1 VYYFSDEAQ
10 APASHSKPPALY
22 HEPVLDQLL
31 KDIKKGL
38 AEGGVLAKSSVSD
51 GEWLDKR
58 IFLNTMPRM
67 LSYNEVKPGVAVLVE
82 GEPYVCT
89 WNNIM
94 QKQQRRPVNQTKL
107 RHLIRGNSIE
117 YSFQQS
123 DKLQEAE
130 IETKPAV
137 FIYERNGEWFFHD
150 AKDKSKRFSVSDE
163 MMGDSGKFLKGNT
176 EVETLWFDEKLFRV
190 KLPVKVELK
199 VTEAPP
205 DVRGNTAQG
214 GSKVVE
220 LETGVSLDVPMFVKL
235 GDVIRINTETGE
247 YVERV

>member
-1 VYYFSDEAQ
+1 M
-10 APASHSKPPALY
+10 
-22 HEPVLDQLL
+22 
-31 KDIKKGL
+31 
-38 AEGGVLAKSSVSD
+38 
-51 GEWLDKR
+51 
-58 IFLNTMPRM
+58 LN
-67 LSYNEVKPGVAVLVE
+67 YNEIKPGVAVLVE
-82 GEPYVCT
+82 GEPYLCM

-94 QKQQRRPVNQTKL
+94 KKQQRRPVNQTKL

-130 IETKPAV
+130 IEKRPAM

-150 AKDKSKRFSVSDE
+150 IKDKSKRFSVTDE
-163 MMGDSGKFLKGNT
+163 MMGDSGKFLKPNT
-176 EVETLWFDEKLFRV
+176 EVETEWFDSKLFHV
-190 KLPVKVELK
+190 KLPIKVELK

-220 LETGVSLDVPMFVKL
+220 LETGASINVPMFVKL
-235 GDVIRINTETGE
+235 GDTIRINTETGE
-247 YVERV
+247 Y

>member
-1 VYYFSDEAQ
+1 
-10 APASHSKPPALY
+10 
-22 HEPVLDQLL
+22 
-31 KDIKKGL
+31 
-38 AEGGVLAKSSVSD
+38 
-51 GEWLDKR
+51 
-58 IFLNTMPRM
+58 M
-67 LSYNEVKPGVAVLVE
+67 LSYNDVKPGVAVLIE

-94 QKQQRRPVNQTKL
+94 QKQQRRPVNQTKM
-107 RHLIRGNSIE
+107 RHIIKGNSIE
-117 YSFQQS
+117 HSFQQN
-123 DKLQEAE
+123 DKLEEAE
-130 IETKPAV
+130 IETRPAM

-150 AKDKSKRFSVSDE
+150 IKDKSKRFSVTEDQ
-163 MMGDSGKFLKGNT
+163 MGGNGKFLKGNT

-220 LETGVSLDVPMFVKL
+220 PETGATLDVPMFVKQ
-235 GDVIRINTETGE
+235 GDTIRVNTETGD
-247 YVERV
+247 YVDRV

>member
-1 VYYFSDEAQ
+1 MAM
-10 APASHSKPPALY
+10 
-22 HEPVLDQLL
+22 
-31 KDIKKGL
+31 I
-38 AEGGVLAKSSVSD
+38 
-51 GEWLDKR
+51 
-58 IFLNTMPRM
+58 
-67 LSYNEVKPGVAVLVE
+67 SYNEVKPGVAVLIE

-94 QKQQRRPVNQTKL
+94 KKQQRRPVNQTKM
-107 RHLIRGNSIE
+107 RHIIKGNSIE

-123 DKLQEAE
+123 DKLEEAE
-130 IETKPAV
+130 IESRPAV

-150 AKDKSKRFSVSDE
+150 VKDKSKRFTVTDDQ
-163 MMGDSGKFLKGNT
+163 MGESGKFLKANT
-176 EVETLWFDEKLFRV
+176 DVETLWFNSVLFRV
-190 KLPVKVELK
+190 KLPIKVELK

-214 GSKVVE
+214 GSKIVE
-220 LETGVSLDVPMFVKL
+220 LETGATLDVPMFVKL

>member
-1 VYYFSDEAQ
+1 
-10 APASHSKPPALY
+10 
-22 HEPVLDQLL
+22 
-31 KDIKKGL
+31 
-38 AEGGVLAKSSVSD
+38 
-51 GEWLDKR
+51 
-58 IFLNTMPRM
+58 M
-67 LSYNEVKPGVAVLVE
+67 LSYNEVKPGVVVTIE

-107 RHLIRGNSIE
+107 RHLIKGNVIE

-123 DKLQEAE
+123 DKLQEA
-130 IETKPAV
+130 
-137 FIYERNGEWFFHD
+137 D
-150 AKDKSKRFSVSDE
+150 
-163 MMGDSGKFLKGNT
+163 MGSRELKFLYTSRGESWFCDIKNPADRMKFTADMVEYALPYLRQNDPVKGVT
-176 EVETLWFDEKLFRV
+176 FEGKIVSIQV
-190 KLPVKVELK
+190 PVKVELK

-214 GSKVVE
+214 GSKIVT
-220 LETGVSLDVPMFVKL
+220 LETGTNLTVPMFVKA